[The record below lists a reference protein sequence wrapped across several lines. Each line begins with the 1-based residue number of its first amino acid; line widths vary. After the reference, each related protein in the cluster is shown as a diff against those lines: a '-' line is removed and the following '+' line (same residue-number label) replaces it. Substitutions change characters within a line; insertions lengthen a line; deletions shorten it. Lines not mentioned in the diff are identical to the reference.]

1 MLHSG
6 FCNMHVTC
14 MFTCMSCEWSMH
26 VRDIHLLHACN
37 MHVVLCYMQ
46 QTCMSCYSTCIEYTV
61 FSIISLCI
69 LITLIWLVIISL
81 GWQQLL
87 CSLSKDCSGFLSW
100 SLCLSEWEALIS
112 NSEGSFRMC
121 NVSASPDCQCQHVF
135 TGLLS
140 TLLLRPSQASRQWYH
155 SATETEHQHHY
166 WDRVSTL
173 LPSVDA
179 RSVNTTTWH
188 SDTDSGQTQ
197 TWHSGQTQT

>member
-1 MLHSG
+1 MLHAANMQVMS
-6 FCNMHVTC
+6 FNMHRVYRIFYYFVTH
-14 MFTCMSCEWSMH
+14 T
-26 VRDIHLLHACN
+26 N
-37 MHVVLCYMQ
+37 
-46 QTCMSCYSTCIEYTV
+46 
-61 FSIISLCI
+61 
-69 LITLIWLVIISL
+69 ITIIWLVIISA
-81 GWQQLL
+81 GWQQLLSEL
-87 CSLSKDCSGFLSW
+87 CSLSKDCSRFLSW

-166 WDRVSTL
+166 WDRASTL
-173 LPSVDA
+173 LHYSVNTTTWQ
-179 RSVNTTTWH
+179 RYSVNTTTWH